1 MLSTETIQ
9 ISPEILRLIAR
20 IDQFKAARRAPSSCL
35 DGWEVAFVSGG
46 LRSMAAAEF
55 PA

>member
-20 IDQFKAARRAPSSCL
+20 IDQFN
-35 DGWEVAFVSGG
+35 G
-46 LRSMAAAEF
+46 
-55 PA
+55 